1 MELLAPAGSMEALRA
16 AVCNGA
22 DAVYLGAD
30 TFNARMN
37 ARNFSAAD
45 LQEAVVYCH
54 VRGVK
59 VHLTLNTLVLDREM
73 PRAAELIRMAASC
86 GVDAFIVQDLGMVSL
101 CRQLAPDV
109 PIHAS
114 TQMSIHSLEGVLEA
128 AALGCSRVVLARE
141 LPAEEI
147 AHICK
152 KSPVEI
158 EVFVHGALCMCYSGQ
173 CYLSSVI
180 GRRSGNRGQCAQPCR
195 LPYGYGRFE
204 STRYPLSLKDNCLA
218 GELDELR
225 RMGVASIKIEGRMKR
240 PEYVAIVTRAYRT
253 VLNGGKLTQADLQE
267 LETAFS
273 RQGFTDGYFKGQT
286 GSDMFGRRQE
296 SEDTADLFASARAT
310 YEQGETQRIGVR
322 FYAMIHRGQPARL
335 AVEDPDGNLCRTYGP
350 VPEQAV
356 YRSLTAQ
363 DLEQQLKKTGGTP
376 YLCTS
381 VRSSLDPDL
390 MLPASAI
397 NAMRRDAIAE
407 LTAKR
412 GRAEKPHLN
421 AYDEP
426 PRYDGISGEPQLT
439 VAVRTADQI
448 TSRMLSM
455 KPTVLYVPLSELVEH
470 PELRQRVGVETQL
483 AAILPRVIWSGELVP
498 IARQLRTVYDMGVRQ
513 VLAGNLG
520 QLHIARAAGFAVRGD
535 FGLNIVNS
543 RAMRYLREQGLDS
556 QLLSFEL
563 TLPQIRDIS
572 KAVPAEVL
580 IYGRLPLMLMEN
592 CVIKNRTGTCT
603 CQTGTVRLVDRVGEE
618 FPIVKD
624 PGTCRNVLLNGKKL
638 YLLDK
643 KDAFRGMGLW
653 ALRLQFT
660 TEISPQAGTD
670 EAYRPAVYRPCGR
683 CGRDD
688 GQVASCPAGGHAR
701 QPSESADHRRRRIC
715 GRYRHCCRYH
725 RGHRRPRT
733 GKTPLG
739 AGSTGHAPPA
749 LRQDARGRDRSV
761 RMQRPSHR
769 IRSRRDEGNI
779 PHAL

>member
-73 PRAAELIRMAASC
+73 PRAAELIRLAASC
-86 GVDAFIVQDLGMVSL
+86 GVDAFIVQDLGVVSL

-114 TQMSIHSLEGVLEA
+114 TQMSIHSLEGVMEA

-253 VLNGGKLTQADLQE
+253 VLNGGKLTPSDLQE

-273 RQGFTDGYFKGQT
+273 RQGFTDGYFRGQT

-296 SEDTADLFASARAT
+296 GEDTAGLFASARAT
-310 YEQGETQRIGVR
+310 YEQGEPQRIGVR
-322 FYAMIHRGQPARL
+322 FYAMIRRGEPAQL
-335 AVEDPDGNLCRTYGP
+335 AVEDPDGNLCRTRGP

-356 YRSLTAQ
+356 YRSLTPQ

-376 YLCTS
+376 YLCTA

-397 NAMRRDAIAE
+397 NAMRRDVIAE

-412 GRAEKPHLN
+412 GRAAPARLN

-426 PRYDGISGEPQLT
+426 PRYDGIAGEPQLT
-439 VAVRTADQI
+439 IAVRTAGQI

-455 KPTVLYVPLSELVEH
+455 KPTVLYVPLSELAEH
-470 PELRQRVGVETQL
+470 PDLPQRVSVETQL
-483 AAILPRVIWSGELVP
+483 AAVLPRVIWSGELAP
-498 IARQLRTVYDMGVRQ
+498 IARQLRTVYEMGVRQ

-572 KAVPAEVL
+572 KAVPAELL

-592 CVIKNRTGTCT
+592 CVMKNRTGICA

-643 KDAFRGMGLW
+643 KDALRGMGLW

-660 TEISPQAGTD
+660 TENPGEIDKVLMDYQG
-670 EAYRPAVYRPCGR
+670 RAVF
-683 CGRDD
+683 D
-688 GQVASCPAGGHAR
+688 
-701 QPSESADHRRRRIC
+701 
-715 GRYRHCCRYH
+715 
-725 RGHRRPRT
+725 
-733 GKTPLG
+733 
-739 AGSTGHAPPA
+739 AGSYT
-749 LRQDARGRDRSV
+749 RGLY
-761 RMQRPSHR
+761 
-769 IRSRRDEGNI
+769 SRGVE
-779 PHAL
+779 

>member
-73 PRAAELIRMAASC
+73 PRAAELIRLAASC
-86 GVDAFIVQDLGMVSL
+86 GVDAFIVQDLGVVSL

-114 TQMSIHSLEGVLEA
+114 TQMSIHSLEGVMEA

-253 VLNGGKLTQADLQE
+253 VLSGGKLTPSDLQE

-273 RQGFTDGYFKGQT
+273 RQGFTDGYFRGQT

-296 SEDTADLFASARAT
+296 GEDTADLFASARAT
-310 YEQGETQRIGVR
+310 YEQGEPQRIGVR
-322 FYAMIHRGQPARL
+322 FYAMIRRGEPAQL
-335 AVEDPDGNLCRTYGP
+335 AVEDPDGNLCRTCGP

-356 YRSLTAQ
+356 YRSLTPQ

-376 YLCTS
+376 YLCTA

-397 NAMRRDAIAE
+397 NAMRRDVIAE

-412 GRAEKPHLN
+412 GRAAPAHLN

-426 PRYDGISGEPQLT
+426 PRYDGIAGEPQLT
-439 VAVRTADQI
+439 IAVRTAGQI

-455 KPTVLYVPLSELVEH
+455 KPTVLYVPLSELAEH
-470 PELRQRVGVETQL
+470 PDLPQRVSVETQL
-483 AAILPRVIWSGELVP
+483 AAILPRVIWSGELAPV
-498 IARQLRTVYDMGVRQ
+498 ARQLRTVYEMGVRQ

-572 KAVPAEVL
+572 KAVPAELL

-592 CVIKNRTGTCT
+592 CVMKNRTGICA

-643 KDAFRGMGLW
+643 KDALRGMGLW

-660 TEISPQAGTD
+660 TENPGEIDKVLMDYQG
-670 EAYRPAVYRPCGR
+670 RAVF
-683 CGRDD
+683 D
-688 GQVASCPAGGHAR
+688 
-701 QPSESADHRRRRIC
+701 
-715 GRYRHCCRYH
+715 
-725 RGHRRPRT
+725 
-733 GKTPLG
+733 
-739 AGSTGHAPPA
+739 AGSYT
-749 LRQDARGRDRSV
+749 RGLY
-761 RMQRPSHR
+761 
-769 IRSRRDEGNI
+769 SRGVE
-779 PHAL
+779 

>member
-73 PRAAELIRMAASC
+73 PRAAELIRLAASC
-86 GVDAFIVQDLGMVSL
+86 GVDAFIVQDLGVVSL

-114 TQMSIHSLEGVLEA
+114 TQMSIHSLEGVMEV

-253 VLNGGKLTQADLQE
+253 VLNGGKLMPSDLQE

-273 RQGFTDGYFKGQT
+273 RQGFTDGYFRGQT

-296 SEDTADLFASARAT
+296 GEDTADLFASARAT
-310 YEQGETQRIGVR
+310 YEQGEPQRIGVR
-322 FYAMIHRGQPARL
+322 FYAMIRRGEPAQL
-335 AVEDPDGNLCRTYGP
+335 AVEDPDGNLCRTRGP

-356 YRSLTAQ
+356 YRSLTPQ

-376 YLCTS
+376 YLCTA

-397 NAMRRDAIAE
+397 NAMRRDVIAE

-412 GRAEKPHLN
+412 GRAAPARLN

-426 PRYDGISGEPQLT
+426 PRYDGIAGEPQLT
-439 VAVRTADQI
+439 IAVRTAGQI

-455 KPTVLYVPLSELVEH
+455 KPTVLYVPLSELAEH
-470 PELRQRVGVETQL
+470 PDLPQRVSVETQL
-483 AAILPRVIWSGELVP
+483 AAILPRVIWSGELAPV
-498 IARQLRTVYDMGVRQ
+498 ARQLRTVYEMGVRQ

-572 KAVPAEVL
+572 KAVPAELL

-592 CVIKNRTGTCT
+592 CVMKNRTGICA

-643 KDAFRGMGLW
+643 KDALRGMGLW

-660 TEISPQAGTD
+660 TENPGEIDKVLMDYQG
-670 EAYRPAVYRPCGR
+670 RAVF
-683 CGRDD
+683 D
-688 GQVASCPAGGHAR
+688 
-701 QPSESADHRRRRIC
+701 
-715 GRYRHCCRYH
+715 
-725 RGHRRPRT
+725 
-733 GKTPLG
+733 
-739 AGSTGHAPPA
+739 AGSYT
-749 LRQDARGRDRSV
+749 RGLY
-761 RMQRPSHR
+761 
-769 IRSRRDEGNI
+769 SRGVE
-779 PHAL
+779 

>member
-30 TFNARMN
+30 TFNARIN

-73 PRAAELIRMAASC
+73 PRAAELIRLAASC
-86 GVDAFIVQDLGMVSL
+86 GVDAFIVQDLGVVSL

-114 TQMSIHSLEGVLEA
+114 TQMSIHSLEGVMEA

-152 KSPVEI
+152 RSPVEI

-273 RQGFTDGYFKGQT
+273 RQGFTDGYFRGQT

-296 SEDTADLFASARAT
+296 GEDTSDLFASARAT
-310 YEQGETQRIGVR
+310 YEQGEPQRIGVR
-322 FYAMIHRGQPARL
+322 FYAMIRRGEPAQL
-335 AVEDPDGNLCRTYGP
+335 AVEDPDGNLCRTRGP

-356 YRSLTAQ
+356 YRSLTPQ

-397 NAMRRDAIAE
+397 NAMRRDVIAE

-412 GRAEKPHLN
+412 GRAAPAHLN

-426 PRYDGISGEPQLT
+426 PRYDGIAGEPQLT
-439 VAVRTADQI
+439 IAVRTAEQI

-470 PELRQRVGVETQL
+470 PELPQRVSVETQL
-483 AAILPRVIWSGELVP
+483 AAILPRVIWSGELAPV
-498 IARQLRTVYDMGVRQ
+498 ARQLRTVYEMGVRQ

-520 QLHIARAAGFAVRGD
+520 QLYIARAAGFAVRGD

-572 KAVPAEVL
+572 KAVPAELLV
-580 IYGRLPLMLMEN
+580 YGRLPLMLMEN
-592 CVIKNRTGTCT
+592 CVMKNRTGICT
-603 CQTGTVRLVDRVGEE
+603 CQTGTVRLVDRIGEE

-643 KDAFRGMGLW
+643 KDALRGMGLW

-660 TEISPQAGTD
+660 TENPGEIDKVLMDYQG
-670 EAYRPAVYRPCGR
+670 RAVF
-683 CGRDD
+683 D
-688 GQVASCPAGGHAR
+688 
-701 QPSESADHRRRRIC
+701 
-715 GRYRHCCRYH
+715 
-725 RGHRRPRT
+725 
-733 GKTPLG
+733 
-739 AGSTGHAPPA
+739 AGSYT
-749 LRQDARGRDRSV
+749 RGLY
-761 RMQRPSHR
+761 
-769 IRSRRDEGNI
+769 SRGVE
-779 PHAL
+779 

>member
-73 PRAAELIRMAASC
+73 PRAAELIRLAASC
-86 GVDAFIVQDLGMVSL
+86 GVDAFIVQDLGVVSL

-204 STRYPLSLKDNCLA
+204 STRYPLSHKDNCLA

-253 VLNGGKLTQADLQE
+253 VLNGGKLMPSDLQE

-273 RQGFTDGYFKGQT
+273 RQGFTDGYFRGQT

-296 SEDTADLFASARAT
+296 GEDTAALFASARAT
-310 YEQGETQRIGVR
+310 YEQGEPQRIGVR
-322 FYAMIHRGQPARL
+322 FYAMIRRGEPAQL
-335 AVEDPDGNLCRTYGP
+335 AVEDPDGNLCRTRGP

-356 YRSLTAQ
+356 YRSLTPQ

-376 YLCTS
+376 YLCTA

-397 NAMRRDAIAE
+397 NAMRRDVIAE

-412 GRAEKPHLN
+412 GRAAPARLN

-426 PRYDGISGEPQLT
+426 PRYDGIAGEPQLT
-439 VAVRTADQI
+439 IAVRTAGQI

-455 KPTVLYVPLSELVEH
+455 KPTVLYVPLSELAEH
-470 PELRQRVGVETQL
+470 PDLPQRVSVETQL
-483 AAILPRVIWSGELVP
+483 AAILPRVIWSGELAPV
-498 IARQLRTVYDMGVRQ
+498 ARQLRTVYEMGVRQ

-572 KAVPAEVL
+572 KAVPAELL

-592 CVIKNRTGTCT
+592 CVMKNRTGICA

-643 KDAFRGMGLW
+643 KDALRGMGLW

-660 TEISPQAGTD
+660 TENPGEIDKVLMDYQG
-670 EAYRPAVYRPCGR
+670 RAVF
-683 CGRDD
+683 D
-688 GQVASCPAGGHAR
+688 
-701 QPSESADHRRRRIC
+701 
-715 GRYRHCCRYH
+715 
-725 RGHRRPRT
+725 
-733 GKTPLG
+733 
-739 AGSTGHAPPA
+739 AGSYT
-749 LRQDARGRDRSV
+749 RGLY
-761 RMQRPSHR
+761 
-769 IRSRRDEGNI
+769 SRGVE
-779 PHAL
+779 

>member
-30 TFNARMN
+30 TFNARIN

-73 PRAAELIRMAASC
+73 PRAAELIRLAASC

-114 TQMSIHSLEGVLEA
+114 TQMSIHSLEGVMEA

-204 STRYPLSLKDNCLA
+204 STRYPLSLKDNCLV

-253 VLNGGKLTQADLQE
+253 VLNGGKLMPSDLQE

-273 RQGFTDGYFKGQT
+273 RQGFTDGYFRGQT

-296 SEDTADLFASARAT
+296 GEDTADLFASARAT
-310 YEQGETQRIGVR
+310 YEQGEPQRIGVR
-322 FYAMIHRGQPARL
+322 FYAMIRRGEPAQL
-335 AVEDPDGNLCRTYGP
+335 AVEDPDGNLCRTRGP

-356 YRSLTAQ
+356 YRSLTPQ

-376 YLCTS
+376 YLCTA

-397 NAMRRDAIAE
+397 NAMRRDVIAE

-412 GRAEKPHLN
+412 GRAAPAHLN

-426 PRYDGISGEPQLT
+426 PRYDGIAGEPQLT
-439 VAVRTADQI
+439 IAVRTAGQI

-455 KPTVLYVPLSELVEH
+455 KPTVLYVPLSELAEH
-470 PELRQRVGVETQL
+470 PDLPQRVSVETQL
-483 AAILPRVIWSGELVP
+483 AAILPRVIWSGELAPV
-498 IARQLRTVYDMGVRQ
+498 ARQLRTVYEMGVRQ

-572 KAVPAEVL
+572 KAVPAELL

-592 CVIKNRTGTCT
+592 CVMKNRTGICA

-643 KDAFRGMGLW
+643 KDALRGMGLW

-660 TEISPQAGTD
+660 TENPGEIDKVLMDYQG
-670 EAYRPAVYRPCGR
+670 RAVF
-683 CGRDD
+683 D
-688 GQVASCPAGGHAR
+688 
-701 QPSESADHRRRRIC
+701 
-715 GRYRHCCRYH
+715 
-725 RGHRRPRT
+725 
-733 GKTPLG
+733 
-739 AGSTGHAPPA
+739 AGSYT
-749 LRQDARGRDRSV
+749 RGLY
-761 RMQRPSHR
+761 
-769 IRSRRDEGNI
+769 SRGVE
-779 PHAL
+779 

>member
-381 VRSSLDPDL
+381 VRSSLDLDL

-397 NAMRRDAIAE
+397 NAMRRDVIAE

-563 TLPQIRDIS
+563 TLPQIRDVS

-660 TEISPQAGTD
+660 TEN
-670 EAYRPAVYRPCGR
+670 
-683 CGRDD
+683 
-688 GQVASCPAGGHAR
+688 
-701 QPSESADHRRRRIC
+701 PSEIDKVLMDYQ
-715 GRYRHCCRYH
+715 GRAVFD
-725 RGHRRPRT
+725 
-733 GKTPLG
+733 
-739 AGSTGHAPPA
+739 AGSYT
-749 LRQDARGRDRSV
+749 RGLY
-761 RMQRPSHR
+761 
-769 IRSRRDEGNI
+769 SRGVE
-779 PHAL
+779 

>member
-73 PRAAELIRMAASC
+73 PRAADLIRLAASC
-86 GVDAFIVQDLGMVSL
+86 GVDAFIVQDLGVVSL

-114 TQMSIHSLEGVLEA
+114 TQMSIHSLEGVMEA

-253 VLNGGKLTQADLQE
+253 VLNGGKLMPSDLQE

-273 RQGFTDGYFKGQT
+273 RQGFTDGYFRGQT

-296 SEDTADLFASARAT
+296 GEDTADLFASARAT
-310 YEQGETQRIGVR
+310 YEQGEPQRIGVR
-322 FYAMIHRGQPARL
+322 FYAMIRRGEPAQL
-335 AVEDPDGNLCRTYGP
+335 AVEDPDGNLCRTRGP

-356 YRSLTAQ
+356 YRSLTPQ

-376 YLCTS
+376 YLCTA

-397 NAMRRDAIAE
+397 NAMRRDVIAE

-412 GRAEKPHLN
+412 GRAAPARLN

-426 PRYDGISGEPQLT
+426 PRYDGIAGEPQLT
-439 VAVRTADQI
+439 IAVRTAGQI

-455 KPTVLYVPLSELVEH
+455 KPTVLYVPLSELAEH
-470 PELRQRVGVETQL
+470 PDLPQRVSVETQL
-483 AAILPRVIWSGELVP
+483 AAILPRVIWSGELAPV
-498 IARQLRTVYDMGVRQ
+498 ARQLRTVYEMGVRQ

-572 KAVPAEVL
+572 KAVPAELL

-592 CVIKNRTGTCT
+592 CVMKNRTGICA

-643 KDAFRGMGLW
+643 KDALRGMGLW

-660 TEISPQAGTD
+660 TENPGEIDKVLMDYQG
-670 EAYRPAVYRPCGR
+670 RAVF
-683 CGRDD
+683 D
-688 GQVASCPAGGHAR
+688 
-701 QPSESADHRRRRIC
+701 
-715 GRYRHCCRYH
+715 
-725 RGHRRPRT
+725 
-733 GKTPLG
+733 
-739 AGSTGHAPPA
+739 AGSYT
-749 LRQDARGRDRSV
+749 RGLY
-761 RMQRPSHR
+761 
-769 IRSRRDEGNI
+769 SRGVE
-779 PHAL
+779 

>member
-16 AVCNGA
+16 PVCNGA

-73 PRAAELIRMAASC
+73 PRAAELIRLAASC
-86 GVDAFIVQDLGMVSL
+86 GVDAFIVQDLGVVSL

-114 TQMSIHSLEGVLEA
+114 TQMSIHSLEGVMEA

-253 VLNGGKLTQADLQE
+253 VLNGGRLMPSDLQE

-273 RQGFTDGYFKGQT
+273 RQGFTDGYFRGQT

-296 SEDTADLFASARAT
+296 GEDTADLFASARAT
-310 YEQGETQRIGVR
+310 YEQGEPQRIGVR
-322 FYAMIHRGQPARL
+322 FYAMIRRGEPAQL
-335 AVEDPDGNLCRTYGP
+335 AVEDPDGNLCRTRGP

-356 YRSLTAQ
+356 YRSLTPQ

-376 YLCTS
+376 YLCTA

-397 NAMRRDAIAE
+397 NAMRRDVIAE

-412 GRAEKPHLN
+412 GRAAPARLN

-426 PRYDGISGEPQLT
+426 PRYDGIAGEPQLT
-439 VAVRTADQI
+439 IAVRTAGQI

-455 KPTVLYVPLSELVEH
+455 KPTVLYVPLSELAEH
-470 PELRQRVGVETQL
+470 PDLPQRVSVETQL
-483 AAILPRVIWSGELVP
+483 AAILPRVIWSGELAP
-498 IARQLRTVYDMGVRQ
+498 IARQLRTVYEMGVRQ

-572 KAVPAEVL
+572 KAVPAELL

-592 CVIKNRTGTCT
+592 CVMKNRTGICA

-643 KDAFRGMGLW
+643 KDALRGMGLW

-660 TEISPQAGTD
+660 TENPGEIDKVLMDYQG
-670 EAYRPAVYRPCGR
+670 RAVF
-683 CGRDD
+683 D
-688 GQVASCPAGGHAR
+688 
-701 QPSESADHRRRRIC
+701 
-715 GRYRHCCRYH
+715 
-725 RGHRRPRT
+725 
-733 GKTPLG
+733 
-739 AGSTGHAPPA
+739 AGSYT
-749 LRQDARGRDRSV
+749 RGLY
-761 RMQRPSHR
+761 
-769 IRSRRDEGNI
+769 SRGVE
-779 PHAL
+779 

>member
-141 LPAEEI
+141 LPADEI

-322 FYAMIHRGQPARL
+322 FYAMIHCGQPARL

-397 NAMRRDAIAE
+397 NAMRRDVIAE

-643 KDAFRGMGLW
+643 KDAFRGTGLW

-660 TEISPQAGTD
+660 TEN
-670 EAYRPAVYRPCGR
+670 
-683 CGRDD
+683 
-688 GQVASCPAGGHAR
+688 
-701 QPSESADHRRRRIC
+701 PSEIDKVLMDYQ
-715 GRYRHCCRYH
+715 GRAVFDAGIYT
-725 RGHRRPRT
+725 RG
-733 GKTPLG
+733 LY
-739 AGSTGHAPPA
+739 S
-749 LRQDARGRDRSV
+749 RGV
-761 RMQRPSHR
+761 
-769 IRSRRDEGNI
+769 E
-779 PHAL
+779 

>member
-30 TFNARMN
+30 TFNARIN

-73 PRAAELIRMAASC
+73 PRAAELIRLAASC

-152 KSPVEI
+152 KSLVEI

-253 VLNGGKLTQADLQE
+253 VLNGGKLMPSDLQE

-273 RQGFTDGYFKGQT
+273 RQGFTDGYFRGQT

-296 SEDTADLFASARAT
+296 GEDTADLFASARAT
-310 YEQGETQRIGVR
+310 YEQGEPQRIGVR
-322 FYAMIHRGQPARL
+322 FYAMIRRGEPAQL
-335 AVEDPDGNLCRTYGP
+335 AVEDPDGNLCRTRGP

-356 YRSLTAQ
+356 YRSLTPQ

-376 YLCTS
+376 YLCTA

-397 NAMRRDAIAE
+397 NAMRRDVIAE

-412 GRAEKPHLN
+412 GRAAPARLN

-426 PRYDGISGEPQLT
+426 PRYDGIAGEPQLT
-439 VAVRTADQI
+439 IAVRTAGQI

-455 KPTVLYVPLSELVEH
+455 KPTVLYVPLSELAEH
-470 PELRQRVGVETQL
+470 PDLPQRVSVETQL
-483 AAILPRVIWSGELVP
+483 AAILPRVIWSGELAPV
-498 IARQLRTVYDMGVRQ
+498 ARQLRTVYEMGVRQ

-572 KAVPAEVL
+572 KAVPAELL

-592 CVIKNRTGTCT
+592 CVMKNRTGICA

-643 KDAFRGMGLW
+643 KDALRGMGLW

-660 TEISPQAGTD
+660 TENPGEIDKVLMDYQG
-670 EAYRPAVYRPCGR
+670 RAVF
-683 CGRDD
+683 D
-688 GQVASCPAGGHAR
+688 
-701 QPSESADHRRRRIC
+701 
-715 GRYRHCCRYH
+715 
-725 RGHRRPRT
+725 
-733 GKTPLG
+733 
-739 AGSTGHAPPA
+739 AGSYT
-749 LRQDARGRDRSV
+749 RGLY
-761 RMQRPSHR
+761 
-769 IRSRRDEGNI
+769 SRGVE
-779 PHAL
+779 

>member
-30 TFNARMN
+30 TFNARIN

-73 PRAAELIRMAASC
+73 PRAAELIRLAASC
-86 GVDAFIVQDLGMVSL
+86 GVDAFIVQDLGVVSL

-114 TQMSIHSLEGVLEA
+114 TQMSIHSLEGVMEA

-147 AHICK
+147 ARICK
-152 KSPVEI
+152 RSPVEI

-253 VLNGGKLTQADLQE
+253 VLNGGKLMPSDLQE

-273 RQGFTDGYFKGQT
+273 RQGFTDGYFRGQT

-296 SEDTADLFASARAT
+296 GEDTADLFASARAT
-310 YEQGETQRIGVR
+310 YEQGEPQRIGVR
-322 FYAMIHRGQPARL
+322 FYAMIRRGEPAQL
-335 AVEDPDGNLCRTYGP
+335 AVEDPDGNLCRTRGP

-356 YRSLTAQ
+356 YRSLTPQ

-376 YLCTS
+376 YLCTA

-397 NAMRRDAIAE
+397 NAMRRDVIAE

-412 GRAEKPHLN
+412 GRAAPARLN

-426 PRYDGISGEPQLT
+426 PRYDGIAGEPQLT
-439 VAVRTADQI
+439 IAVRTAGQI

-455 KPTVLYVPLSELVEH
+455 KPTVLYVPLSELAEH
-470 PELRQRVGVETQL
+470 PDLPQRVSVETQL
-483 AAILPRVIWSGELVP
+483 AAILPRVIWSGELAPV
-498 IARQLRTVYDMGVRQ
+498 ARQLRTVYEMGVRQ

-572 KAVPAEVL
+572 KAVPAELL

-592 CVIKNRTGTCT
+592 CVMKNRTGICA

-643 KDAFRGMGLW
+643 KDALRGMGLW

-660 TEISPQAGTD
+660 TENPGEIDKVLMDYQG
-670 EAYRPAVYRPCGR
+670 RAVF
-683 CGRDD
+683 D
-688 GQVASCPAGGHAR
+688 
-701 QPSESADHRRRRIC
+701 
-715 GRYRHCCRYH
+715 
-725 RGHRRPRT
+725 
-733 GKTPLG
+733 
-739 AGSTGHAPPA
+739 AGSYT
-749 LRQDARGRDRSV
+749 RGLY
-761 RMQRPSHR
+761 
-769 IRSRRDEGNI
+769 SRGVE
-779 PHAL
+779 

>member
-30 TFNARMN
+30 TFNARIN

-73 PRAAELIRMAASC
+73 PRAAELIRLAASC
-86 GVDAFIVQDLGMVSL
+86 GVDAFIVQDLGVVSL

-114 TQMSIHSLEGVLEA
+114 TQMSIHSLEGVMEA

-253 VLNGGKLTQADLQE
+253 VLNGGKLMPSDLQE

-273 RQGFTDGYFKGQT
+273 RQGFTDGYFRGQT

-296 SEDTADLFASARAT
+296 GEDTADLFASARAT
-310 YEQGETQRIGVR
+310 YEQGEPQRIGVR
-322 FYAMIHRGQPARL
+322 FYAMIRRGEPAQL
-335 AVEDPDGNLCRTYGP
+335 AVEDPDGNLCRTRGP

-356 YRSLTAQ
+356 YRSLTPQ

-376 YLCTS
+376 YLCTA

-397 NAMRRDAIAE
+397 NAMRRDVIAE

-412 GRAEKPHLN
+412 GRAAPAHLN

-426 PRYDGISGEPQLT
+426 PRYDGIAGEPQLT
-439 VAVRTADQI
+439 IAVRTAGQI

-455 KPTVLYVPLSELVEH
+455 KPTVLYVPLSELAEH
-470 PELRQRVGVETQL
+470 PDLPQRVSVETQL
-483 AAILPRVIWSGELVP
+483 AAILPRVIWSGELAPV
-498 IARQLRTVYDMGVRQ
+498 ARQLRTVYEMGVRQ

-572 KAVPAEVL
+572 KAVPAELL

-592 CVIKNRTGTCT
+592 CVMKNRTGICA

-660 TEISPQAGTD
+660 TEN
-670 EAYRPAVYRPCGR
+670 
-683 CGRDD
+683 
-688 GQVASCPAGGHAR
+688 
-701 QPSESADHRRRRIC
+701 PSEIDKVLMDYQ
-715 GRYRHCCRYH
+715 GRAVFD
-725 RGHRRPRT
+725 
-733 GKTPLG
+733 
-739 AGSTGHAPPA
+739 AGSYT
-749 LRQDARGRDRSV
+749 RGLY
-761 RMQRPSHR
+761 
-769 IRSRRDEGNI
+769 SRGVE
-779 PHAL
+779 

>member
-240 PEYVAIVTRAYRT
+240 PEYVAIVTRAYCT

-397 NAMRRDAIAE
+397 NAMRRDVIAE

-421 AYDEP
+421 AYNEP

-660 TEISPQAGTD
+660 TEN
-670 EAYRPAVYRPCGR
+670 
-683 CGRDD
+683 
-688 GQVASCPAGGHAR
+688 
-701 QPSESADHRRRRIC
+701 PSEIDKVLMDYQ
-715 GRYRHCCRYH
+715 GRAVFD
-725 RGHRRPRT
+725 
-733 GKTPLG
+733 
-739 AGSTGHAPPA
+739 AGSYT
-749 LRQDARGRDRSV
+749 RGLY
-761 RMQRPSHR
+761 
-769 IRSRRDEGNI
+769 SRGVE
-779 PHAL
+779 

>member
-30 TFNARMN
+30 TFNARIN

-73 PRAAELIRMAASC
+73 PRAAELIRLAASC
-86 GVDAFIVQDLGMVSL
+86 GVDAFIVQDLGMVLL

-114 TQMSIHSLEGVLEA
+114 TQMSIHSLEGVMEA

-253 VLNGGKLTQADLQE
+253 VLNGGKLMPSDLQE

-273 RQGFTDGYFKGQT
+273 RQGFTDGYFRGQT

-296 SEDTADLFASARAT
+296 GEDTADLFASARAT
-310 YEQGETQRIGVR
+310 YEQGEPQRIGVR
-322 FYAMIHRGQPARL
+322 FYAMIRRGEPAQL
-335 AVEDPDGNLCRTYGP
+335 AVEDPDGNLCRTRGP

-356 YRSLTAQ
+356 YRSLTPQ

-376 YLCTS
+376 YLCTA

-397 NAMRRDAIAE
+397 NAMRRDVIAE

-412 GRAEKPHLN
+412 GRAAPAHLN

-426 PRYDGISGEPQLT
+426 PRYDGIAGEPQLT
-439 VAVRTADQI
+439 IAVRTAGQI

-455 KPTVLYVPLSELVEH
+455 KPTVLYVPLSELAEH
-470 PELRQRVGVETQL
+470 PDLPQRVSVETQL
-483 AAILPRVIWSGELVP
+483 AAILPRVIWSGELAPV
-498 IARQLRTVYDMGVRQ
+498 ARQLRTVYEMGVRQ

-572 KAVPAEVL
+572 KAVPAELL

-592 CVIKNRTGTCT
+592 CVMKNRTGICA

-643 KDAFRGMGLW
+643 KDALRGMGLW

-660 TEISPQAGTD
+660 TENPGEIDKVLMDYQG
-670 EAYRPAVYRPCGR
+670 RAVF
-683 CGRDD
+683 D
-688 GQVASCPAGGHAR
+688 
-701 QPSESADHRRRRIC
+701 
-715 GRYRHCCRYH
+715 
-725 RGHRRPRT
+725 
-733 GKTPLG
+733 
-739 AGSTGHAPPA
+739 AGSYT
-749 LRQDARGRDRSV
+749 RGLY
-761 RMQRPSHR
+761 
-769 IRSRRDEGNI
+769 SRGVE
-779 PHAL
+779 

>member
-30 TFNARMN
+30 TFNARIN

-73 PRAAELIRMAASC
+73 PRAAELIRLAASC
-86 GVDAFIVQDLGMVSL
+86 GVDAFIVQDLGVVSL

-114 TQMSIHSLEGVLEA
+114 TQMSIHSLEGVMEA

-152 KSPVEI
+152 RSPVEI

-218 GELDELR
+218 GELDELW

-253 VLNGGKLTQADLQE
+253 VLNGGKLMPSDLQE

-273 RQGFTDGYFKGQT
+273 RQGFTDGYFRGQT

-296 SEDTADLFASARAT
+296 GEDTADLFASARAT
-310 YEQGETQRIGVR
+310 YEQGEPQRIGVR
-322 FYAMIHRGQPARL
+322 FYAMIRRGEPAQL
-335 AVEDPDGNLCRTYGP
+335 AVEDPDGNLCRTRGP

-356 YRSLTAQ
+356 YRSLTPQ

-376 YLCTS
+376 YLCTA

-397 NAMRRDAIAE
+397 NAMRRDVIAE

-412 GRAEKPHLN
+412 GRAAPARLN

-426 PRYDGISGEPQLT
+426 PRYDGIAGEPQLT
-439 VAVRTADQI
+439 IAVRTAGQI

-455 KPTVLYVPLSELVEH
+455 KPTVLYVPLSELAEH
-470 PELRQRVGVETQL
+470 PDLPQRVSVETQL
-483 AAILPRVIWSGELVP
+483 AAILPRVIWSGELAPV
-498 IARQLRTVYDMGVRQ
+498 ARQLRTVYEMGVRQ

-572 KAVPAEVL
+572 KAVPAELL

-592 CVIKNRTGTCT
+592 CVMKNRTGICA

-643 KDAFRGMGLW
+643 KDALRGMGLW

-660 TEISPQAGTD
+660 TENPGEIDKVLMDYQG
-670 EAYRPAVYRPCGR
+670 RAVF
-683 CGRDD
+683 D
-688 GQVASCPAGGHAR
+688 
-701 QPSESADHRRRRIC
+701 
-715 GRYRHCCRYH
+715 
-725 RGHRRPRT
+725 
-733 GKTPLG
+733 
-739 AGSTGHAPPA
+739 AGSYT
-749 LRQDARGRDRSV
+749 RGLY
-761 RMQRPSHR
+761 
-769 IRSRRDEGNI
+769 SRGVE
-779 PHAL
+779 

>member
-73 PRAAELIRMAASC
+73 PRAAELIRLAASC
-86 GVDAFIVQDLGMVSL
+86 GVDAFIVQDLGVVSL

-114 TQMSIHSLEGVLEA
+114 TQMSIHSLEGVMEA

-253 VLNGGKLTQADLQE
+253 VLNGGKLTPSDLQE

-273 RQGFTDGYFKGQT
+273 RQGFTDGYFRGQT

-296 SEDTADLFASARAT
+296 GEDTADLFASARTT
-310 YEQGETQRIGVR
+310 YEQGEPQRIGVR
-322 FYAMIHRGQPARL
+322 FYAMIRRGEPAQL
-335 AVEDPDGNLCRTYGP
+335 AVEDPDGNLCRTRGP

-356 YRSLTAQ
+356 YRSLTPQ

-376 YLCTS
+376 YLCTA

-397 NAMRRDAIAE
+397 NAMRRDVIAE

-412 GRAEKPHLN
+412 GRAAPARLN

-426 PRYDGISGEPQLT
+426 PRYDGIAGEPQLT
-439 VAVRTADQI
+439 IAVRTAGQI

-455 KPTVLYVPLSELVEH
+455 KPTVLYVPLSELAEH
-470 PELRQRVGVETQL
+470 PDLPQRVSVETQL
-483 AAILPRVIWSGELVP
+483 AAILPRVIWSGELAPV
-498 IARQLRTVYDMGVRQ
+498 ARQLRTVYEMGVRQ

-535 FGLNIVNS
+535 FSLNIVNS

-572 KAVPAEVL
+572 KAVPAELL

-592 CVIKNRTGTCT
+592 CVMKNRTGICA

-643 KDAFRGMGLW
+643 KDALRGMGLW

-660 TEISPQAGTD
+660 TENPGEIDKVLMDYQG
-670 EAYRPAVYRPCGR
+670 RAVF
-683 CGRDD
+683 D
-688 GQVASCPAGGHAR
+688 
-701 QPSESADHRRRRIC
+701 
-715 GRYRHCCRYH
+715 
-725 RGHRRPRT
+725 
-733 GKTPLG
+733 
-739 AGSTGHAPPA
+739 AGSYT
-749 LRQDARGRDRSV
+749 RGLY
-761 RMQRPSHR
+761 
-769 IRSRRDEGNI
+769 SRGVE
-779 PHAL
+779 

>member
-37 ARNFSAAD
+37 ARNFSTAD

-73 PRAAELIRMAASC
+73 PRAAELIRLAASC
-86 GVDAFIVQDLGMVSL
+86 GVDAFIVQDLGVVSL

-109 PIHAS
+109 PIHAY
-114 TQMSIHSLEGVLEA
+114 TQMSIHSLEGVMEA

-253 VLNGGKLTQADLQE
+253 VLNGGKLMPSDLQE

-273 RQGFTDGYFKGQT
+273 RQGFTDGYFRGQT

-296 SEDTADLFASARAT
+296 GEDTADLFASARAT
-310 YEQGETQRIGVR
+310 YEQGEPQRIGVR
-322 FYAMIHRGQPARL
+322 FYAMIRRGEPAQL
-335 AVEDPDGNLCRTYGP
+335 AVEDPDGNLCRTRGP

-356 YRSLTAQ
+356 YRSLTPQ

-376 YLCTS
+376 YLCTA

-397 NAMRRDAIAE
+397 NAMRRDVIAE

-412 GRAEKPHLN
+412 GRAAPARLN

-426 PRYDGISGEPQLT
+426 PRYDGIAGEPQLT
-439 VAVRTADQI
+439 IAVRTAGQI

-455 KPTVLYVPLSELVEH
+455 KPTVLYVPLSELAEH
-470 PELRQRVGVETQL
+470 PDLPQRVSVETQL
-483 AAILPRVIWSGELVP
+483 AAILPRVIWSGELAPV
-498 IARQLRTVYDMGVRQ
+498 ARQLRTVYEMGVRQ

-572 KAVPAEVL
+572 KAVPAELL

-592 CVIKNRTGTCT
+592 CVMKNRTGICA

-638 YLLDK
+638 YLLDR
-643 KDAFRGMGLW
+643 KDALRGMGLW

-660 TEISPQAGTD
+660 TENPGEIDKVLMDYQG
-670 EAYRPAVYRPCGR
+670 RAVF
-683 CGRDD
+683 D
-688 GQVASCPAGGHAR
+688 
-701 QPSESADHRRRRIC
+701 
-715 GRYRHCCRYH
+715 
-725 RGHRRPRT
+725 
-733 GKTPLG
+733 
-739 AGSTGHAPPA
+739 AGSYT
-749 LRQDARGRDRSV
+749 RGLY
-761 RMQRPSHR
+761 
-769 IRSRRDEGNI
+769 SRGVE
-779 PHAL
+779 

>member
-73 PRAAELIRMAASC
+73 PRAAELIRLAASC
-86 GVDAFIVQDLGMVSL
+86 GVDAFIVQDLGVVSL

-114 TQMSIHSLEGVLEA
+114 TQMSIHSLEGVMEA

-204 STRYPLSLKDNCLA
+204 STRYPLSLKDNCLV

-253 VLNGGKLTQADLQE
+253 VLNGGKLTPSDLQE

-273 RQGFTDGYFKGQT
+273 RQGFTDGYFRGQT

-296 SEDTADLFASARAT
+296 GEDTADLFASARAT
-310 YEQGETQRIGVR
+310 YEQGEPQRIGVR
-322 FYAMIHRGQPARL
+322 FYAMIRRGEPAQL
-335 AVEDPDGNLCRTYGP
+335 AVEDPDGNLCRTRGP

-356 YRSLTAQ
+356 YRSLTPQ

-376 YLCTS
+376 YLCTA

-397 NAMRRDAIAE
+397 NAMRRDVIAE

-412 GRAEKPHLN
+412 GRAAPARLN

-426 PRYDGISGEPQLT
+426 PRYDGIAGEPQLT
-439 VAVRTADQI
+439 IAVRTAGQI

-455 KPTVLYVPLSELVEH
+455 KPAVLYVPLSELAEH
-470 PELRQRVGVETQL
+470 PDLPQRVSVETQL
-483 AAILPRVIWSGELVP
+483 AAILPRVIWSGELAPV
-498 IARQLRTVYDMGVRQ
+498 ARQLRTVYEMGVRQ

-572 KAVPAEVL
+572 KAVPAELL

-592 CVIKNRTGTCT
+592 CVMKNRTGICA

-643 KDAFRGMGLW
+643 KDALRGMGLW

-660 TEISPQAGTD
+660 TENPGEIDKVLMDYQG
-670 EAYRPAVYRPCGR
+670 RAVF
-683 CGRDD
+683 D
-688 GQVASCPAGGHAR
+688 
-701 QPSESADHRRRRIC
+701 
-715 GRYRHCCRYH
+715 
-725 RGHRRPRT
+725 
-733 GKTPLG
+733 
-739 AGSTGHAPPA
+739 AGSYT
-749 LRQDARGRDRSV
+749 RGLY
-761 RMQRPSHR
+761 
-769 IRSRRDEGNI
+769 SRGVE
-779 PHAL
+779 

>member
-30 TFNARMN
+30 TFNARIN

-73 PRAAELIRMAASC
+73 PRAAELIRLAASC

-114 TQMSIHSLEGVLEA
+114 TQMSIHSLEGVMEA

-180 GRRSGNRGQCAQPCR
+180 GRCSGNRGQCAQPCR

-204 STRYPLSLKDNCLA
+204 STRYPLSLKDNCLV

-253 VLNGGKLTQADLQE
+253 VLNGGKLMPSDLQE

-273 RQGFTDGYFKGQT
+273 RQGFTDGYFRGQT

-296 SEDTADLFASARAT
+296 GEDTADLFASARAT
-310 YEQGETQRIGVR
+310 YEQGEPQRIGVR
-322 FYAMIHRGQPARL
+322 FYAMIRRGEPAQL
-335 AVEDPDGNLCRTYGP
+335 AVEDPDGNLCRTRGP

-356 YRSLTAQ
+356 YRSLTPQ

-376 YLCTS
+376 YLCTA

-397 NAMRRDAIAE
+397 NAMRRDVIAE

-412 GRAEKPHLN
+412 GRAAPARLN

-426 PRYDGISGEPQLT
+426 PRYDGIAGEPQLT
-439 VAVRTADQI
+439 IAVRTAGQI

-455 KPTVLYVPLSELVEH
+455 KPTVLYVPLSELAEH
-470 PELRQRVGVETQL
+470 PDLPQRVSVETQL
-483 AAILPRVIWSGELVP
+483 AAILPRVIWSGELAPV
-498 IARQLRTVYDMGVRQ
+498 ARQLRTVYEMGVRQ

-572 KAVPAEVL
+572 KAVPAELL

-592 CVIKNRTGTCT
+592 CVMKNRTGICA

-643 KDAFRGMGLW
+643 KDALRGMGLW

-660 TEISPQAGTD
+660 TENPGEIDKVLMDYQG
-670 EAYRPAVYRPCGR
+670 RAVF
-683 CGRDD
+683 D
-688 GQVASCPAGGHAR
+688 
-701 QPSESADHRRRRIC
+701 
-715 GRYRHCCRYH
+715 
-725 RGHRRPRT
+725 
-733 GKTPLG
+733 
-739 AGSTGHAPPA
+739 AGSYT
-749 LRQDARGRDRSV
+749 RGLY
-761 RMQRPSHR
+761 
-769 IRSRRDEGNI
+769 SRGVE
-779 PHAL
+779 

>member
-30 TFNARMN
+30 TFNARIN

-73 PRAAELIRMAASC
+73 PRAAELIRLAASC

-204 STRYPLSLKDNCLA
+204 STRYPLSLKDNCLV

-253 VLNGGKLTQADLQE
+253 VLNGGKLMPSDLQE

-273 RQGFTDGYFKGQT
+273 RQGFTDGYFRGQT

-296 SEDTADLFASARAT
+296 GEDTSELFASARAT

-322 FYAMIHRGQPARL
+322 FYAMIRRGEPARL

-356 YRSLTAQ
+356 YRSLTPQ

-376 YLCTS
+376 YLCTA

-397 NAMRRDAIAE
+397 NAMRRDVIAE

-412 GRAEKPHLN
+412 GRAAPARLN

-426 PRYDGISGEPQLT
+426 PRYDGIAGEPQLT
-439 VAVRTADQI
+439 IAVRTAGQI

-455 KPTVLYVPLSELVEH
+455 KPTVLYVPLSELAEH
-470 PELRQRVGVETQL
+470 PDLPQRVSVETQL
-483 AAILPRVIWSGELVP
+483 AAILPRVIWSGELAPV
-498 IARQLRTVYDMGVRQ
+498 ARQLRTVDEMGVRQ

-572 KAVPAEVL
+572 KAVPAELL

-592 CVIKNRTGTCT
+592 CVMKNRTGICA

-643 KDAFRGMGLW
+643 KDALRGMGLW

-660 TEISPQAGTD
+660 TENPGEIDKVLMDYQG
-670 EAYRPAVYRPCGR
+670 RAVF
-683 CGRDD
+683 D
-688 GQVASCPAGGHAR
+688 
-701 QPSESADHRRRRIC
+701 
-715 GRYRHCCRYH
+715 
-725 RGHRRPRT
+725 
-733 GKTPLG
+733 
-739 AGSTGHAPPA
+739 AGSYT
-749 LRQDARGRDRSV
+749 RGLY
-761 RMQRPSHR
+761 
-769 IRSRRDEGNI
+769 SRGVE
-779 PHAL
+779 

>member
-296 SEDTADLFASARAT
+296 SDDTADLFASARAT

-397 NAMRRDAIAE
+397 NAMRRDVIAE

-660 TEISPQAGTD
+660 TEN
-670 EAYRPAVYRPCGR
+670 
-683 CGRDD
+683 
-688 GQVASCPAGGHAR
+688 
-701 QPSESADHRRRRIC
+701 PSEIDKVLMDYQ
-715 GRYRHCCRYH
+715 GRAVFD
-725 RGHRRPRT
+725 
-733 GKTPLG
+733 
-739 AGSTGHAPPA
+739 AGSYT
-749 LRQDARGRDRSV
+749 RGLY
-761 RMQRPSHR
+761 
-769 IRSRRDEGNI
+769 SRGVE
-779 PHAL
+779 

>member
-30 TFNARMN
+30 TFNARIN

-73 PRAAELIRMAASC
+73 PRAAELIRLAASC
-86 GVDAFIVQDLGMVSL
+86 GVDAFIVQDLGVVSL

-114 TQMSIHSLEGVLEA
+114 TQMSIHSLEGVMEA

-253 VLNGGKLTQADLQE
+253 VLNGGKLMPSDLQE

-273 RQGFTDGYFKGQT
+273 RQGFTDGYFRGQT

-296 SEDTADLFASARAT
+296 GEDTADLFASARAT
-310 YEQGETQRIGVR
+310 YEQGEPQRIGVR
-322 FYAMIHRGQPARL
+322 FYAMIRRGEPAQL
-335 AVEDPDGNLCRTYGP
+335 AVEDPDGNLCRTRGP

-356 YRSLTAQ
+356 YRSLTPQ

-376 YLCTS
+376 YLCTA

-397 NAMRRDAIAE
+397 NAMRRDVIAE

-412 GRAEKPHLN
+412 GRAAPARLN

-426 PRYDGISGEPQLT
+426 PRYDGIAGEPQLT
-439 VAVRTADQI
+439 IAVRTAGQI

-455 KPTVLYVPLSELVEH
+455 KPTVLYVPLSELAEH
-470 PELRQRVGVETQL
+470 PDLPQRVSVETQL
-483 AAILPRVIWSGELVP
+483 AAILPRVIWSGELAP
-498 IARQLRTVYDMGVRQ
+498 IARQLRTVYEMGVRQ

-572 KAVPAEVL
+572 KAVPAELL

-660 TEISPQAGTD
+660 TEN
-670 EAYRPAVYRPCGR
+670 
-683 CGRDD
+683 
-688 GQVASCPAGGHAR
+688 
-701 QPSESADHRRRRIC
+701 PSEIDKVLMDYQ
-715 GRYRHCCRYH
+715 GRAVFD
-725 RGHRRPRT
+725 
-733 GKTPLG
+733 
-739 AGSTGHAPPA
+739 AGSYT
-749 LRQDARGRDRSV
+749 RGLY
-761 RMQRPSHR
+761 
-769 IRSRRDEGNI
+769 SRGVE
-779 PHAL
+779 

>member
-30 TFNARMN
+30 TFNARIN

-73 PRAAELIRMAASC
+73 PRAAELIRLAASC
-86 GVDAFIVQDLGMVSL
+86 GVDAFIVQDLGVVSL

-114 TQMSIHSLEGVLEA
+114 TQMSIHSLEGVMEA

-253 VLNGGKLTQADLQE
+253 VLNGGKLMPSDLQE

-273 RQGFTDGYFKGQT
+273 RQGFTDGYFRGQT

-296 SEDTADLFASARAT
+296 GEDTADLFASARAT
-310 YEQGETQRIGVR
+310 YEQGEPQRIGVR
-322 FYAMIHRGQPARL
+322 FYAMIRRGEPAQL
-335 AVEDPDGNLCRTYGP
+335 AVEDPDGNLCRTRGP

-356 YRSLTAQ
+356 YRSLTPQ

-376 YLCTS
+376 YLCTA

-397 NAMRRDAIAE
+397 NAMRRDVIAE

-412 GRAEKPHLN
+412 GRAAPARLN

-426 PRYDGISGEPQLT
+426 PRYDGIAGEPQLT
-439 VAVRTADQI
+439 IAVRTAGQI

-455 KPTVLYVPLSELVEH
+455 KPTVLYVPLSELAEH
-470 PELRQRVGVETQL
+470 PDLPQRVSVETQL
-483 AAILPRVIWSGELVP
+483 AAILPRVIWSGELAP
-498 IARQLRTVYDMGVRQ
+498 IARQLRTVYEMGVRQ

-592 CVIKNRTGTCT
+592 CVMKNRTGICA

-643 KDAFRGMGLW
+643 KDALRGMGLW

-660 TEISPQAGTD
+660 TENPGEIDKVLMDYQG
-670 EAYRPAVYRPCGR
+670 RAVF
-683 CGRDD
+683 D
-688 GQVASCPAGGHAR
+688 
-701 QPSESADHRRRRIC
+701 
-715 GRYRHCCRYH
+715 
-725 RGHRRPRT
+725 
-733 GKTPLG
+733 
-739 AGSTGHAPPA
+739 AGSYT
-749 LRQDARGRDRSV
+749 RGLY
-761 RMQRPSHR
+761 
-769 IRSRRDEGNI
+769 SRGVE
-779 PHAL
+779 

>member
-73 PRAAELIRMAASC
+73 PRAAELIRLAASC
-86 GVDAFIVQDLGMVSL
+86 GVDAFIVQDLGVVSL

-253 VLNGGKLTQADLQE
+253 VLNGGKLTPSDLQE

-273 RQGFTDGYFKGQT
+273 RQGFTDGYFRGQT

-296 SEDTADLFASARAT
+296 GEDTADLFASARAT
-310 YEQGETQRIGVR
+310 YEQGEPQRIGVR
-322 FYAMIHRGQPARL
+322 FYAMIRRGEPAQL
-335 AVEDPDGNLCRTYGP
+335 AVEDPDGNLCRTRGP

-356 YRSLTAQ
+356 YRSLTPQ

-376 YLCTS
+376 YLCTA

-397 NAMRRDAIAE
+397 NAMRRDVIAE

-412 GRAEKPHLN
+412 GRAAPARLN

-426 PRYDGISGEPQLT
+426 PRYDGIAGEPQLT
-439 VAVRTADQI
+439 IAVRTAGQI

-455 KPTVLYVPLSELVEH
+455 KPTVLYVPLSELAEH
-470 PELRQRVGVETQL
+470 PDLPQRVSVETQL
-483 AAILPRVIWSGELVP
+483 AAILPRVIWSGELAPV
-498 IARQLRTVYDMGVRQ
+498 ARQLRTVYEMGVRQ

-572 KAVPAEVL
+572 KAVPAELL

-592 CVIKNRTGTCT
+592 CVMKNRTGICA

-643 KDAFRGMGLW
+643 KDALRGMGLW

-660 TEISPQAGTD
+660 TENPGEIDKVLMDYQG
-670 EAYRPAVYRPCGR
+670 RAVF
-683 CGRDD
+683 D
-688 GQVASCPAGGHAR
+688 
-701 QPSESADHRRRRIC
+701 
-715 GRYRHCCRYH
+715 
-725 RGHRRPRT
+725 
-733 GKTPLG
+733 
-739 AGSTGHAPPA
+739 AGSYT
-749 LRQDARGRDRSV
+749 RGLY
-761 RMQRPSHR
+761 
-769 IRSRRDEGNI
+769 SRGVE
-779 PHAL
+779 

>member
-73 PRAAELIRMAASC
+73 PRAAELIRLAASC
-86 GVDAFIVQDLGMVSL
+86 GVDAFIVQDLGVVSL

-253 VLNGGKLTQADLQE
+253 VLNGGKLMPSDLQE

-273 RQGFTDGYFKGQT
+273 RQGFTDGYFRGQP

-296 SEDTADLFASARAT
+296 GEDTADLFASARAT
-310 YEQGETQRIGVR
+310 YEQGEPQRIGVR
-322 FYAMIHRGQPARL
+322 FYAMIRRGEPAQL
-335 AVEDPDGNLCRTYGP
+335 AVEDPDGNLCRTRGP

-356 YRSLTAQ
+356 YRSLTPQ

-376 YLCTS
+376 YLCTA

-397 NAMRRDAIAE
+397 NAMRRDVIAE

-412 GRAEKPHLN
+412 GRAAPARLN

-426 PRYDGISGEPQLT
+426 PRYDGIAGEPQLT
-439 VAVRTADQI
+439 IAVRTAGQI

-455 KPTVLYVPLSELVEH
+455 KPTVLYVPLSELAEH
-470 PELRQRVGVETQL
+470 PDLPQRVSVETQL
-483 AAILPRVIWSGELVP
+483 AAILPRVIWSGELAPV
-498 IARQLRTVYDMGVRQ
+498 ARQLRTVYEMGVRQ

-572 KAVPAEVL
+572 KAVPAELL

-592 CVIKNRTGTCT
+592 CVMKNRTGICA

-643 KDAFRGMGLW
+643 KDALRGMGLW

-660 TEISPQAGTD
+660 TENPGEIDKVLMDYQG
-670 EAYRPAVYRPCGR
+670 RAVF
-683 CGRDD
+683 D
-688 GQVASCPAGGHAR
+688 
-701 QPSESADHRRRRIC
+701 
-715 GRYRHCCRYH
+715 
-725 RGHRRPRT
+725 
-733 GKTPLG
+733 
-739 AGSTGHAPPA
+739 AGSYT
-749 LRQDARGRDRSV
+749 RGLY
-761 RMQRPSHR
+761 
-769 IRSRRDEGNI
+769 SRGVE
-779 PHAL
+779 

>member
-73 PRAAELIRMAASC
+73 PRAAELIRLAASC
-86 GVDAFIVQDLGMVSL
+86 GVDAFIVQDLGVVSL

-114 TQMSIHSLEGVLEA
+114 TQMSIHSLEGVMEA

-253 VLNGGKLTQADLQE
+253 VLNGGKLMPSDLQE

-273 RQGFTDGYFKGQT
+273 RQGFTDGYFRGQT

-296 SEDTADLFASARAT
+296 GEDTADLFASARAT
-310 YEQGETQRIGVR
+310 YEQGEPQRIGVR
-322 FYAMIHRGQPARL
+322 FYAMIRRGEPAQL
-335 AVEDPDGNLCRTYGP
+335 AVEDPDGNLCRTRGP

-356 YRSLTAQ
+356 YRSLTPQ

-376 YLCTS
+376 YLCTA

-397 NAMRRDAIAE
+397 NAMRRDVIAE

-412 GRAEKPHLN
+412 GRAAPARLN

-426 PRYDGISGEPQLT
+426 PRYDGIAGEPQLT
-439 VAVRTADQI
+439 IAVRTAGQI

-455 KPTVLYVPLSELVEH
+455 KPTVLYVPLSELAEH
-470 PELRQRVGVETQL
+470 PDLPQRVSVETQL
-483 AAILPRVIWSGELVP
+483 AAILPRVIWSGELAPV
-498 IARQLRTVYDMGVRQ
+498 ARHLRMVYEMGVRQ

-572 KAVPAEVL
+572 KAVPAELL

-592 CVIKNRTGTCT
+592 CVMKNRTGICA

-643 KDAFRGMGLW
+643 KDALRGMGLW

-660 TEISPQAGTD
+660 TENPGEIDKVLMDYQG
-670 EAYRPAVYRPCGR
+670 RAVF
-683 CGRDD
+683 D
-688 GQVASCPAGGHAR
+688 
-701 QPSESADHRRRRIC
+701 
-715 GRYRHCCRYH
+715 
-725 RGHRRPRT
+725 
-733 GKTPLG
+733 
-739 AGSTGHAPPA
+739 AGSYT
-749 LRQDARGRDRSV
+749 RGLY
-761 RMQRPSHR
+761 
-769 IRSRRDEGNI
+769 SRGVE
-779 PHAL
+779 

>member
-73 PRAAELIRMAASC
+73 PRAAELIRLAASC

-114 TQMSIHSLEGVLEA
+114 TQMSIHSLEGVMEA

-253 VLNGGKLTQADLQE
+253 VLNGGKLTPSDLQE

-273 RQGFTDGYFKGQT
+273 RQGFTDGYFRGQT

-296 SEDTADLFASARAT
+296 GEDTADLFASARAT
-310 YEQGETQRIGVR
+310 YEQGEPQRIGVR
-322 FYAMIHRGQPARL
+322 FYAMIRRGEPAQL
-335 AVEDPDGNLCRTYGP
+335 AVEDPDGNLCRTCGP

-356 YRSLTAQ
+356 YRSLTPQ

-376 YLCTS
+376 YLCTA

-397 NAMRRDAIAE
+397 NAMRRDVIAE

-412 GRAEKPHLN
+412 GRAAPAHLN

-426 PRYDGISGEPQLT
+426 PRYDGIAGEPQLT
-439 VAVRTADQI
+439 IAVRTAGQI

-455 KPTVLYVPLSELVEH
+455 KPTVLYVPLSELAEH
-470 PELRQRVGVETQL
+470 PDLPQRVSVETQL
-483 AAILPRVIWSGELVP
+483 AAILPRVIWSGELAPV
-498 IARQLRTVYDMGVRQ
+498 ARQLRTVYEMGVRQ

-572 KAVPAEVL
+572 KAVPAELL

-592 CVIKNRTGTCT
+592 CVMKNRTGICA

-643 KDAFRGMGLW
+643 KDALRGMGLW

-660 TEISPQAGTD
+660 TENPGEIDKVLMDYQG
-670 EAYRPAVYRPCGR
+670 RAVF
-683 CGRDD
+683 D
-688 GQVASCPAGGHAR
+688 
-701 QPSESADHRRRRIC
+701 
-715 GRYRHCCRYH
+715 
-725 RGHRRPRT
+725 
-733 GKTPLG
+733 
-739 AGSTGHAPPA
+739 AGSYT
-749 LRQDARGRDRSV
+749 RGLY
-761 RMQRPSHR
+761 
-769 IRSRRDEGNI
+769 SRGVE
-779 PHAL
+779 

>member
-45 LQEAVVYCH
+45 LQEAIVYCH

-158 EVFVHGALCMCYSGQ
+158 EIFVHGALCMCYSGQ

-397 NAMRRDAIAE
+397 NAMRRDVIAE

-660 TEISPQAGTD
+660 TEN
-670 EAYRPAVYRPCGR
+670 
-683 CGRDD
+683 
-688 GQVASCPAGGHAR
+688 
-701 QPSESADHRRRRIC
+701 PSEIDKVLMDYQ
-715 GRYRHCCRYH
+715 GRAVFD
-725 RGHRRPRT
+725 
-733 GKTPLG
+733 
-739 AGSTGHAPPA
+739 AGSYT
-749 LRQDARGRDRSV
+749 RGLY
-761 RMQRPSHR
+761 
-769 IRSRRDEGNI
+769 SRGVE
-779 PHAL
+779 

>member
-30 TFNARMN
+30 TFNARIN

-73 PRAAELIRMAASC
+73 PRAAELIRLAASC
-86 GVDAFIVQDLGMVSL
+86 GVDAFIVQDLGVVSL

-114 TQMSIHSLEGVLEA
+114 TQMSIHSLEGVMEA

-253 VLNGGKLTQADLQE
+253 VLNGGKLMPSDLQE

-273 RQGFTDGYFKGQT
+273 RQGFTDGYFRGQT

-296 SEDTADLFASARAT
+296 GEDTADLFASARAT
-310 YEQGETQRIGVR
+310 YEQGEPQRIGVR
-322 FYAMIHRGQPARL
+322 FYAMIRRGEPAQL
-335 AVEDPDGNLCRTYGP
+335 AVEDPDGNLCRARGP

-356 YRSLTAQ
+356 YRSLTPQ

-376 YLCTS
+376 YLCTA

-397 NAMRRDAIAE
+397 NAMRRDVIAE

-412 GRAEKPHLN
+412 GRAAPAHLN

-426 PRYDGISGEPQLT
+426 PRYDGIAGEPQLT
-439 VAVRTADQI
+439 IAVRTAGQI

-455 KPTVLYVPLSELVEH
+455 KPTVLYVPLSELAEH
-470 PELRQRVGVETQL
+470 PDLPQRVGVETQL

-498 IARQLRTVYDMGVRQ
+498 IARQLRTVYEMGVRQ

-572 KAVPAEVL
+572 KAVPAELL

-592 CVIKNRTGTCT
+592 CVMKNRTGICA

-643 KDAFRGMGLW
+643 KDALRGMGLW

-660 TEISPQAGTD
+660 TENPGEIDKVLMDYQG
-670 EAYRPAVYRPCGR
+670 RAVF
-683 CGRDD
+683 D
-688 GQVASCPAGGHAR
+688 
-701 QPSESADHRRRRIC
+701 
-715 GRYRHCCRYH
+715 
-725 RGHRRPRT
+725 
-733 GKTPLG
+733 
-739 AGSTGHAPPA
+739 AGSYT
-749 LRQDARGRDRSV
+749 RGLY
-761 RMQRPSHR
+761 
-769 IRSRRDEGNI
+769 SRGVE
-779 PHAL
+779 

>member
-30 TFNARMN
+30 TFNARIN

-73 PRAAELIRMAASC
+73 PRAAELIRLAASC

-114 TQMSIHSLEGVLEA
+114 TQMSIHSLEGVMEA

-152 KSPVEI
+152 RSPVEI

-253 VLNGGKLTQADLQE
+253 VLNGGKLMPSDLQE

-273 RQGFTDGYFKGQT
+273 RQGFTDGYFRGQT

-296 SEDTADLFASARAT
+296 GEDTADLFASARAT
-310 YEQGETQRIGVR
+310 YEQGEPQRIGVR
-322 FYAMIHRGQPARL
+322 FYAMIRRGEPAQL
-335 AVEDPDGNLCRTYGP
+335 AVEDPDGNLCRTRGP

-356 YRSLTAQ
+356 YRSLTPQ

-376 YLCTS
+376 YLCTA

-397 NAMRRDAIAE
+397 NAMRRDVIAE

-412 GRAEKPHLN
+412 GRAAPARLN

-426 PRYDGISGEPQLT
+426 PRYDGIAGEPQLT
-439 VAVRTADQI
+439 IAVRTAGQI

-455 KPTVLYVPLSELVEH
+455 KPTVLYVPLSELAEH
-470 PELRQRVGVETQL
+470 PDLPQRVSVETQL
-483 AAILPRVIWSGELVP
+483 AAILPRVIWSGELAPV
-498 IARQLRTVYDMGVRQ
+498 ARQLRTVYEMGVRQ

-572 KAVPAEVL
+572 KAVPAELL

-592 CVIKNRTGTCT
+592 CVMKNRTGICA

-643 KDAFRGMGLW
+643 KDALRGMGLW

-660 TEISPQAGTD
+660 TENPGEIDKVLMDYQG
-670 EAYRPAVYRPCGR
+670 RAVF
-683 CGRDD
+683 D
-688 GQVASCPAGGHAR
+688 
-701 QPSESADHRRRRIC
+701 
-715 GRYRHCCRYH
+715 
-725 RGHRRPRT
+725 
-733 GKTPLG
+733 
-739 AGSTGHAPPA
+739 AGSYT
-749 LRQDARGRDRSV
+749 RGLY
-761 RMQRPSHR
+761 
-769 IRSRRDEGNI
+769 SRGVE
-779 PHAL
+779 

>member
-1 MELLAPAGSMEALRA
+1 MNNVELLSPVGEWDSLVA
-16 AVCNGA
+16 AVQNGA
-22 DAVYLGAD
+22 NAVYFGANE
-30 TFNARMN
+30 FNARMN
-37 ARNFSAAD
+37 SKNFDREELKNAIEYAKLRN
-45 LQEAVVYCH
+45 
-54 VRGVK
+54 VK
-59 VHLTLNTLVLDREM
+59 TNLTLNILIKNDEFQKAMELVEY
-73 PRAAELIRMAASC
+73 AYKC
-86 GVDAFIVQDLGMVSL
+86 GIDAIIVQDLG
-101 CRQLAPDV
+101 LAKAIIKSFPDLEV
-109 PIHAS
+109 HSS
-114 TQMSIHSLEGVLEA
+114 TQMTIYNLKGAQEIQR
-128 AALGCSRVVLARE
+128 LGFKRCVLARE
-141 LPAEEI
+141 LSIEEI
-147 AHICK
+147 KQICNNTDL
-152 KSPVEI
+152 EI
-158 EVFVHGALCMCYSGQ
+158 EVFIHGALCYSFSGQ
-173 CYLSSVI
+173 CLMSSFR
-180 GRRSGNRGQCAQPCR
+180 GGRSGNRGRCPQPCR
-195 LPYGYGRFE
+195 MPYDVYDNGEKINNRNNSYALSPKDMCALQILPDVIE
-204 STRYPLSLKDNCLA
+204 SGVYSL
-218 GELDELR
+218 
-225 RMGVASIKIEGRMKR
+225 KIEGRMKR

-397 NAMRRDAIAE
+397 NAMRRDVIAE

-660 TEISPQAGTD
+660 TEN
-670 EAYRPAVYRPCGR
+670 
-683 CGRDD
+683 
-688 GQVASCPAGGHAR
+688 
-701 QPSESADHRRRRIC
+701 PSEIDKVLMDYQ
-715 GRYRHCCRYH
+715 GRAVFD
-725 RGHRRPRT
+725 
-733 GKTPLG
+733 
-739 AGSTGHAPPA
+739 AGSYT
-749 LRQDARGRDRSV
+749 RGLY
-761 RMQRPSHR
+761 
-769 IRSRRDEGNI
+769 SRGVE
-779 PHAL
+779 

>member
-73 PRAAELIRMAASC
+73 PRAAELIRLAASC
-86 GVDAFIVQDLGMVSL
+86 GVDAFIVQDLGVVSL

-114 TQMSIHSLEGVLEA
+114 TQMSIHSLEGVMEA

-204 STRYPLSLKDNCLA
+204 STRYPLSLKDNCLV

-253 VLNGGKLTQADLQE
+253 VLNGGKLMPSDLQE

-273 RQGFTDGYFKGQT
+273 RQGFTDGYFRGQT

-296 SEDTADLFASARAT
+296 GEDTVDLFASARAT
-310 YEQGETQRIGVR
+310 YEQGEPQRIGVR
-322 FYAMIHRGQPARL
+322 FYAMIRRGEPAQL
-335 AVEDPDGNLCRTYGP
+335 AVEDPDGNLCRTRGP

-356 YRSLTAQ
+356 YRSLTPQ

-376 YLCTS
+376 YLCTA

-397 NAMRRDAIAE
+397 NAMRRDVIAE

-412 GRAEKPHLN
+412 GRAAPARLN

-426 PRYDGISGEPQLT
+426 PRYDGIAGEPQLT
-439 VAVRTADQI
+439 IAVRTAGQI

-455 KPTVLYVPLSELVEH
+455 KPTVLYVPLSELAEH
-470 PELRQRVGVETQL
+470 PDLPQRVSVETQL
-483 AAILPRVIWSGELVP
+483 AAILPRVIWSGELAPV
-498 IARQLRTVYDMGVRQ
+498 ARQLRTVYEMGVRQ

-572 KAVPAEVL
+572 KAVPAELL

-592 CVIKNRTGTCT
+592 CVMKNRTGICA

-643 KDAFRGMGLW
+643 KDALRGMGLW

-660 TEISPQAGTD
+660 TENPGEIDKVLMDYQG
-670 EAYRPAVYRPCGR
+670 RAVF
-683 CGRDD
+683 D
-688 GQVASCPAGGHAR
+688 
-701 QPSESADHRRRRIC
+701 
-715 GRYRHCCRYH
+715 
-725 RGHRRPRT
+725 
-733 GKTPLG
+733 
-739 AGSTGHAPPA
+739 AGSYT
-749 LRQDARGRDRSV
+749 RGLY
-761 RMQRPSHR
+761 
-769 IRSRRDEGNI
+769 SRGVE
-779 PHAL
+779 

>member
-30 TFNARMN
+30 TFNARIN

-73 PRAAELIRMAASC
+73 PRAAELIRLAASC
-86 GVDAFIVQDLGMVSL
+86 GVDAFIVQDLGVVSL

-114 TQMSIHSLEGVLEA
+114 TQMSIHSLEGVMEA

-253 VLNGGKLTQADLQE
+253 VLNGGKLMPSDLQE

-273 RQGFTDGYFKGQT
+273 RQGFTDGYFRGQT

-296 SEDTADLFASARAT
+296 GEDTADLFASARAT
-310 YEQGETQRIGVR
+310 YEQGEPQRIGVR
-322 FYAMIHRGQPARL
+322 FYAMIRRGEPAQL
-335 AVEDPDGNLCRTYGP
+335 AVEDPDGNLCRTRGP

-356 YRSLTAQ
+356 YRSLTPQ

-376 YLCTS
+376 YLCTA

-397 NAMRRDAIAE
+397 NAMRRDVIAE

-412 GRAEKPHLN
+412 GRAAPARLN

-439 VAVRTADQI
+439 IAVRTAGQI

-455 KPTVLYVPLSELVEH
+455 KPTVLYVPLSELAEH
-470 PELRQRVGVETQL
+470 PDLPQRVSVETQL
-483 AAILPRVIWSGELVP
+483 AAILPRVIWSGELAPV
-498 IARQLRTVYDMGVRQ
+498 ARQLRTVYEMGVRQ

-572 KAVPAEVL
+572 KAVPAELL

-592 CVIKNRTGTCT
+592 CVMKNRTGICA

-643 KDAFRGMGLW
+643 KDALRGMGLW

-660 TEISPQAGTD
+660 TENPGEIDKVLMDYQG
-670 EAYRPAVYRPCGR
+670 RAVF
-683 CGRDD
+683 D
-688 GQVASCPAGGHAR
+688 
-701 QPSESADHRRRRIC
+701 
-715 GRYRHCCRYH
+715 
-725 RGHRRPRT
+725 
-733 GKTPLG
+733 
-739 AGSTGHAPPA
+739 AGSYT
-749 LRQDARGRDRSV
+749 RGLY
-761 RMQRPSHR
+761 
-769 IRSRRDEGNI
+769 SRGVE
-779 PHAL
+779 

>member
-30 TFNARMN
+30 TFNARIN

-73 PRAAELIRMAASC
+73 PRAAELIRLAASC
-86 GVDAFIVQDLGMVSL
+86 GVDAFIVQDLGVVSL

-114 TQMSIHSLEGVLEA
+114 TQMSIHSLEGVMEA

-204 STRYPLSLKDNCLA
+204 STRYPLSLKDNCLV

-253 VLNGGKLTQADLQE
+253 VLNGGKLMPSDLQE

-273 RQGFTDGYFKGQT
+273 RQGFTDGYFRGQT

-296 SEDTADLFASARAT
+296 GEDTADLFASARAT
-310 YEQGETQRIGVR
+310 YEQGEPQRIGVR
-322 FYAMIHRGQPARL
+322 FYAMIRRGEPAQL
-335 AVEDPDGNLCRTYGP
+335 AVEDPDGNLCRTRGP

-356 YRSLTAQ
+356 YRSLTPQ

-376 YLCTS
+376 YLCTA

-397 NAMRRDAIAE
+397 NAMRRDVIAE

-412 GRAEKPHLN
+412 GRAAPARLN

-426 PRYDGISGEPQLT
+426 PRYDGIAGEPQLT
-439 VAVRTADQI
+439 IAVRTAGQI

-455 KPTVLYVPLSELVEH
+455 KPTVLYVPLSELAEH
-470 PELRQRVGVETQL
+470 PDLPQRVSVETQL
-483 AAILPRVIWSGELVP
+483 AAILPRVIWSGELAP
-498 IARQLRTVYDMGVRQ
+498 IARQLRTVYEMGVRQ

-572 KAVPAEVL
+572 KAVPAELL

-592 CVIKNRTGTCT
+592 CVMKNRTGICA

-643 KDAFRGMGLW
+643 KDALRGMGLW

-660 TEISPQAGTD
+660 TENPGEIDKVLMDYQG
-670 EAYRPAVYRPCGR
+670 RAVF
-683 CGRDD
+683 D
-688 GQVASCPAGGHAR
+688 
-701 QPSESADHRRRRIC
+701 
-715 GRYRHCCRYH
+715 
-725 RGHRRPRT
+725 
-733 GKTPLG
+733 
-739 AGSTGHAPPA
+739 AGSYT
-749 LRQDARGRDRSV
+749 RGLY
-761 RMQRPSHR
+761 
-769 IRSRRDEGNI
+769 SRGVE
-779 PHAL
+779 

>member
-30 TFNARMN
+30 TFNARIN

-73 PRAAELIRMAASC
+73 PRAAELIRLAASC
-86 GVDAFIVQDLGMVSL
+86 GVDAFIVQDLGVVSL

-322 FYAMIHRGQPARL
+322 FYAMIHCGQPARL

-397 NAMRRDAIAE
+397 NAMRRDVIAE

-660 TEISPQAGTD
+660 TEN
-670 EAYRPAVYRPCGR
+670 
-683 CGRDD
+683 
-688 GQVASCPAGGHAR
+688 
-701 QPSESADHRRRRIC
+701 PSEIDKVLMDYQ
-715 GRYRHCCRYH
+715 GRAVFDAGIYT
-725 RGHRRPRT
+725 RG
-733 GKTPLG
+733 LY
-739 AGSTGHAPPA
+739 S
-749 LRQDARGRDRSV
+749 RGV
-761 RMQRPSHR
+761 
-769 IRSRRDEGNI
+769 E
-779 PHAL
+779 

>member
-30 TFNARMN
+30 TFNARIN

-73 PRAAELIRMAASC
+73 PRAAELIRLAASC
-86 GVDAFIVQDLGMVSL
+86 GVDAFIVQDLGVVSL

-114 TQMSIHSLEGVLEA
+114 TQMSIHSLEGVMEA

-253 VLNGGKLTQADLQE
+253 VLNGGKLTPSDLQE

-273 RQGFTDGYFKGQT
+273 RQGFTDGYFRGQT

-296 SEDTADLFASARAT
+296 GEDTADLFASARAT
-310 YEQGETQRIGVR
+310 YEQGEPQRIGVR
-322 FYAMIHRGQPARL
+322 FYAMIRRGEPAQL
-335 AVEDPDGNLCRTYGP
+335 AVEDPDGNLCRTRGP

-356 YRSLTAQ
+356 YRSLTPQ

-376 YLCTS
+376 YLCTA

-397 NAMRRDAIAE
+397 NAMRRDVIAE

-412 GRAEKPHLN
+412 GRAAPARLN

-426 PRYDGISGEPQLT
+426 PRYDGIAGEPQLT
-439 VAVRTADQI
+439 IAVRTAGQI

-455 KPTVLYVPLSELVEH
+455 KPTVLYVPLSELAEH
-470 PELRQRVGVETQL
+470 PDLPQRVSVETQL
-483 AAILPRVIWSGELVP
+483 AAILPRVIWSGELAPV
-498 IARQLRTVYDMGVRQ
+498 ARQLRTAYEMGVRQ

-572 KAVPAEVL
+572 KAVPAELL

-592 CVIKNRTGTCT
+592 CVMKNRTGICA

-618 FPIVKD
+618 FPVVKD

-643 KDAFRGMGLW
+643 KDALRGMGLW

-660 TEISPQAGTD
+660 TENPGEIDKVLMDYQG
-670 EAYRPAVYRPCGR
+670 RAVF
-683 CGRDD
+683 D
-688 GQVASCPAGGHAR
+688 
-701 QPSESADHRRRRIC
+701 
-715 GRYRHCCRYH
+715 
-725 RGHRRPRT
+725 
-733 GKTPLG
+733 
-739 AGSTGHAPPA
+739 AGSYT
-749 LRQDARGRDRSV
+749 RGLY
-761 RMQRPSHR
+761 
-769 IRSRRDEGNI
+769 SRGVE
-779 PHAL
+779 